1 LHRSIKQIAKLTTN
15 NNHINP
21 FDKISGSAS
30 LAKPKVILLLF
41 GSITLIALLLA
52 KMEIVGVGLVLGLFF
67 GSIFIYIVFKNPI
80 MGFYT
85 AIGLNFTLLGLGRY
99 VTGLPL
105 GFGIDG
111 IMILTF
117 IALIFSRFRDRV
129 DWSPANK
136 HITILAAIWLGYFM
150 FQIVNPEARM
160 VEPWIA
166 SRGLG
171 FYFLFFII
179 LTLMLINTNK
189 KLDTFLYVW
198 GVFSILGTL
207 KGMGQMIIGPDYAEQ
222 AWLDSGQDITH
233 ILFGKLR
240 IFSFFSDAGQ
250 FGGNQGYAGV
260 VFLIYAMA
268 KKGLPRIFFIT
279 VGILGLYGM
288 MISGTRG
295 AIAVPFA
302 GFMTFLVLRKNIKLL
317 SLGLIGVVLIFV
329 FFKFTMI
336 ANGNA
341 QIRRMRT
348 GFDPNNPSLLVRK
361 ANQQILKGYL
371 ASRPFGGGVG
381 HAGDKAQ
388 RFLPNAF
395 LSHVATDS
403 WYVMIWAET
412 GIIGLALHLIITFYV
427 IGMASFKV
435 MFRIRDPITKLK
447 MSALICGM
455 AGVMLASY
463 GNGVF
468 GQMPTSLLIYASMA
482 LMSNPEIFEAPI
494 TEKEPELIGI

>member
-1 LHRSIKQIAKLTTN
+1 LSTSN
-15 NNHINP
+15 NNINP
-21 FDKISGSAS
+21 FDKITGSAG
-30 LAKPKVILLLF
+30 LANPRAILLLLV
-41 GSITLIALLLA
+41 SILLMALILA
-52 KMEIVGVGLVLGLFF
+52 KLEIVGVGLLFALIF
-67 GSIFIYIVFKNPI
+67 GAVYFYILFKNPI
-80 MGFYT
+80 VCFYT
-85 AIGLNFTLLGLGRY
+85 AIGLNFFLLGITRY
-99 VTGLPL
+99 LPPGLPM

-117 IALIFSRFRDRV
+117 LALIFSRFRERV

-136 HITILAAIWLGYFM
+136 HITILAAIWLGYFII
-150 FQIVNPEARM
+150 QLANPEARM
-160 VEPWIA
+160 IEPWIA
-166 SRGLG
+166 GRGIG
-171 FYFLFFII
+171 FYFLFFVI
-179 LTLMLINTNK
+179 LTFMFINTNK
-189 KLDTFLYVW
+189 RLDTFLYVW
-198 GVFSILGTL
+198 GVLSILGTL
-207 KGMGQMIIGPDYAEQ
+207 KGIGQMILGPDFAEQ

-240 IFSFFSDAGQ
+240 VFSFYSDAGQ
-250 FGGNQGYAGV
+250 FGGNQGYTGV
-260 VFLIYAMA
+260 VFILYSMA
-268 KKGLPRIFFIT
+268 KKGLPKIFFIT
-279 VGILGLYGM
+279 VGVLGLYGM

-302 GFMTFLVLRKNIKLL
+302 GFMTFFVLRKNIKVL
-317 SLGLIGVVLIFV
+317 SAGILMVLLIFV

-341 QIRRMRT
+341 QVRRMRT

-361 ANQQILKGYL
+361 ANQAILKGYL
-371 ASRPFGGGVG
+371 ASRPFGGGIG

-403 WYVMIWAET
+403 WYVAIWAEM
-412 GIIGLALHLIITFYV
+412 GIVGLTLHLFILFFV

-447 MSALICGM
+447 MSALISGM

-463 GNGVF
+463 GNAVF

-494 TEKEPELIGI
+494 AENETELILT